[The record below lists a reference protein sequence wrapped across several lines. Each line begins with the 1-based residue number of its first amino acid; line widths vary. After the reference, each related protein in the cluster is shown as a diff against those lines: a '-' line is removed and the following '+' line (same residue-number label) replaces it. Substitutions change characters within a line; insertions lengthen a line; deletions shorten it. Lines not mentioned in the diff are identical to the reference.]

1 MSCGGGGEAL
11 GRAKQSCSKDKVSEK
26 RQLLRK
32 GHLQGLPS
40 DTGLSTNH
48 LMRVMKQPNGR
59 KTIQKNLEEVTE
71 PGTHVGLGVVL
82 MSQTG
87 RPEDS
92 QGITQSNKRV
102 HPQ

>member
-1 MSCGGGGEAL
+1 
-11 GRAKQSCSKDKVSEK
+11 
-26 RQLLRK
+26 
-32 GHLQGLPS
+32 
-40 DTGLSTNH
+40 
-48 LMRVMKQPNGR
+48 MRVMKQPNGR

-87 RPEDS
+87 KPEDS